1 MTKNV
6 KNSPSKL
13 AIVLGLTC
21 VSVITNTD
29 IANQIVLAK
38 STNQKKCDI
47 LAYVTDT
54 DLQGLNV
61 RSGASISN
69 KIMGQIPIHE
79 TVQIVAALGKW
90 VQITNAS
97 DGFQGTGWVFVQNLG
112 ISSRGYAT
120 NGVDIYANANQQSR
134 KLGKIPPG
142 ENIKLLGCQGDWAQV
157 EYQGVKGWLAREDQ
171 CGAAL
176 TSCS

>member
-1 MTKNV
+1 MTKNM
-6 KNSPSKL
+6 KNSASKL

-21 VSVITNTD
+21 VSVIINTG
-29 IANQIVLAK
+29 IANQVVLAK

-54 DLQGLNV
+54 DPQGINV
-61 RSGASISN
+61 RSGASARN
-69 KIMGQIPIHE
+69 KVLGQVPIHE
-79 TVQIVAALGKW
+79 TVQIIAASGKW
-90 VQITNAS
+90 VEITNAS
-97 DGFQGTGWVFVQNLG
+97 DGFQGTGWVSVRNLG
-112 ISSRGYAT
+112 ISTRGYAT
-120 NGVDIYANANQQSR
+120 NGVDIYAVANHQSR
-134 KLGKIPPG
+134 NVGKIPPG
-142 ENIKLLGCQGDWAQV
+142 VNIKLLSCQGDWAQI